1 MRSMLGPVFIIAVLV
16 VIWGAFFRGN
26 PGGISDALYSKYQST
41 ASPKILY
48 SCTTKPTR
56 AAFLAEVR
64 SCSNT
69 GRTNCEDIIDGLV
82 TAGTKTHVDFVSGA
96 SYDQLLNEAR
106 HGCAKRA
113 GDAATIE
120 FSVLEAVKT

>member
-1 MRSMLGPVFIIAVLV
+1 MRAMVGPLFIGVVLL
-16 VIWGAFFRGN
+16 VIWEVFFRGN
-26 PGGISDALYSKYQST
+26 PGGISDAVYSKYQGT

-106 HGCAKRA
+106 HGCGKRA

-120 FSVLEAVKT
+120 FKVLEANKT